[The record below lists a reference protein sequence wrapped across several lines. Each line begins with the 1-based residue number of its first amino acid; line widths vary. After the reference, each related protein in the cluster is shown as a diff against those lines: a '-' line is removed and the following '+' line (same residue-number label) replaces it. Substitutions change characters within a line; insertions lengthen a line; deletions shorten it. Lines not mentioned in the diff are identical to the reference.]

1 MSNIP
6 PTNPLIEPGNEKG
19 SFFNRELSWLAFNER
34 VLANSFD
41 SSIPLAERLRF
52 VTIAANNLDEF
63 YMVRLAGLYQLRIRG
78 FTTLPEQNTSID
90 YLISEITER
99 AKQLE
104 VRQLKQLNSVLDDC
118 SNVGIFLTQEEDLSS
133 QDIKWLKNWYEINIL
148 PLLAPTTLDPSHP
161 FPFIQIPGPKLSD
174 NRRHMGP
181 SCLFPNKIVFFA
193 G

>member
-6 PTNPLIEPGNEKG
+6 PTNPLIKPDDENV

-41 SSIPLAERLRF
+41 SRIPLAERLRF

-90 YLISEITER
+90 YLISKITER

-104 VRQLKQLNSVLDDC
+104 VRQLKQLNSILDEC

-133 QDIKWLKNWYEINIL
+133 QDIKWLKNWYEVNIL
-148 PLLAPTTLDPSHP
+148 PLL
-161 FPFIQIPGPKLSD
+161 LSLI
-174 NRRHMGP
+174 H
-181 SCLFPNKIVFFA
+181 I
-193 G
+193 